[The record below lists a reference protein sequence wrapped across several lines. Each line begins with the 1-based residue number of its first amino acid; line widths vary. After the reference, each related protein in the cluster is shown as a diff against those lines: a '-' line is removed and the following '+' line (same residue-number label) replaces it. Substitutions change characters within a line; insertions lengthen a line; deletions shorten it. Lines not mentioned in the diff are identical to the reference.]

1 MMHVGAVANA
11 AVAVIGV
18 VCWYLLVFHHVE
30 GVDVLDAEGAGERI
44 VKFDVLAVDA
54 SNRSATDPVARLTLG
69 LAAAQP
75 EALSL
80 EELLRSP
87 AVAFFALDWSLSFFV
102 FLELADPPAAWR
114 EPPLD
119 RCIPRHAGKVAWSV
133 PLFEVERWAQSRAL
147 PAALWVWSPGGC
159 GRAPARAVL
168 AAAAV
173 VAGSCWA
180 EQLGAARPRLPERQ
194 LQRLL
199 RASWALEAH
208 LAARQAPSGE
218 PLLAVLPGPLG
229 YRLLDLAEGL
239 GPGQRSLFLHGPVDE
254 AVEGSYGELASGL
267 SGLGRALLAAEPLH
281 WALRLLL
288 PRRAP
293 LSTELS
299 QRRAAGTLPAVDDP
313 LAELAVL
320 DALDGAALWS
330 EARRAS
336 PGGAA
341 AACPELASQNPE
353 RRGAAEGAVLAWVLG
368 AAPGSAPVESAAER
382 LRGLQAAAGLPQP
395 EQSAGPRPPARALE
409 QARRAAADVPTG

>member
-168 AAAAV
+168 AAAGSAV

-229 YRLLDLAEGL
+229 YRLLEPLPARPRRRGRRGLLRGAGQRPL
-239 GPGQRSLFLHGPVDE
+239 GPG
-254 AVEGSYGELASGL
+254 A
-267 SGLGRALLAAEPLH
+267 
-281 WALRLLL
+281 
-288 PRRAP
+288 
-293 LSTELS
+293 
-299 QRRAAGTLPAVDDP
+299 RAA
-313 LAELAVL
+313 
-320 DALDGAALWS
+320 
-330 EARRAS
+330 R
-336 PGGAA
+336 GGAA
-341 AACPELASQNPE
+341 ALGP
-353 RRGAAEGAVLAWVLG
+353 AAAA
-368 AAPGSAPVESAAER
+368 AAPGPAQHRAEP
-382 LRGLQAAAGLPQP
+382 AAGGRDA
-395 EQSAGPRPPARALE
+395 AGR
-409 QARRAAADVPTG
+409 G